1 MAYKL
6 VLVLTLQYLVQVLY
20 SKEHLVQTN
29 CRCHINS
36 CRTFNDY
43 ANDADTYFTSDSSFN
58 FMKGTHYLNVTLF
71 ITNVVN
77 LSFVGGESDIVLSN
91 GCSII
96 WTNSSKLFWTSL
108 NLTFNETNEILNNSA
123 IYFENS
129 KNITLLAATFSKF
142 HCDLNFYY

>member
-6 VLVLTLQYLVQVLY
+6 VLVLTLHCLVQVLY

-29 CRCHINS
+29 CRSHSNS

-43 ANDADTYFTSDSSFN
+43 ANDEDTYFTSDSSFI
-58 FMKGTHYLNVTLF
+58 FMKVTHYLNVTLF

-77 LSFVGGESDIVLSN
+77 LSFVEDESDIVLSN

-96 WTNSSKLFWTSL
+96 WAKSSKLFWTSI
-108 NLTFNETNEILNNSA
+108 NLFFNETNEIVKNSA
-123 IYFENS
+123 IHFEKSENV
-129 KNITLLAATFSKF
+129 TFLTASF
-142 HCDLNFYY
+142 